1 MSQAVIVEVAGNI
14 AGILIKE
21 RNRFQFHASNASLK
35 PIEGQTFQSLECAE
49 LAVDKVLTSKPAKST
64 HNKSTFL
71 RSLF

>member
-21 RNRFQFHASNASLK
+21 RNRFQFHASNAALK
-35 PIEGQTFQSLECAE
+35 PIEGLSFRSLERAE
-49 LAVDKVLTSKPAKST
+49 LAVDKVLTSKVAKPT

-71 RSLF
+71 RRLF